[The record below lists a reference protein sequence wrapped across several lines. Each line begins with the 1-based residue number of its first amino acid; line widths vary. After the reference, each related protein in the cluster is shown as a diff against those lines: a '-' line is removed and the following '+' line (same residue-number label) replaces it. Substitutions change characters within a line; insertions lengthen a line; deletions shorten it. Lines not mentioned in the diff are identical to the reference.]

1 MAQEIIK
8 NLTADTL
15 YTLPQQY
22 TTVET
27 GIVNATSGNSFITIT
42 SFSDYIDYLMTILF
56 RSNTGV
62 QFPKVYILLVQPLDA
77 RYFELVSI
85 VSFYKLSD
93 TELVL
98 NVGRELTNSYAAADL
113 LTVQIDAQ
121 YSDINIQAASY
132 TGKIAVLD
140 QAQIILTAAVPPSFN
155 NNFAGGPPM
164 AIYGAPV
171 TVAVTGGGGDRIS
184 VDPVPP
190 LPLRLTW
197 DDIGNA
203 LYTTVGDYNTLL
215 GSDFTTLTVDGN
227 DQLLTGN
234 STTFAMPASAF
245 LSNANIVSVDDE
257 AESVTSLGDSAIKGC
272 SALTTAIFPVCTSL
286 GQGAFSGCAV
296 LTTATFPLCTSLGKS
311 AFDGCSAL
319 TTVTLPVCTS
329 VGANA
334 FDGCTALTT
343 VTMPLC
349 ADLGGTT
356 GDDTVFG
363 SIGGQ
368 TITLTIAASRETCDG
383 GNPDGDIV
391 YLSAN
396 NTATIIYV

>member
-8 NLTADTL
+8 NLTANTL

-22 TTVET
+22 TAVVGGA
-27 GIVNATSGNSFITIT
+27 GIVDATAGNSFITIT
-42 SFSDYIDYLMTILF
+42 SGCAYLDYLMTILF

-77 RYFELVSI
+77 TKFELVSI
-85 VSFYKLSD
+85 VSFYLLSD

-113 LTVQIDAQ
+113 LTVQVDAQ
-121 YSDINIQAASY
+121 YSDIHIQTASY
-132 TGKIAVLD
+132 TGTIAVLD
-140 QAQIILTAAVPPSFN
+140 QSQTILNAAVPPSFN
-155 NNFAGGPPM
+155 NNFAGGPPI
-164 AIYGAPV
+164 AIYGDAV
-171 TVAVTGGGGDRIS
+171 TVAVTGGGGDRTS

-190 LPLRLTW
+190 LPLKLTW

-203 LYTTVGDYNTLL
+203 LYTTVGDYNTAL

-234 STTFAMPASAF
+234 STTFAMPDSAF
-245 LSNANIVSVDDE
+245 ESNANLVAINDKS
-257 AESVTSLGDSAIKGC
+257 ESLTSLGLGALSSC
-272 SALTTAIFPVCTSL
+272 TVLTTAIFPACTSTA
-286 GQGAFSGCAV
+286 G
-296 LTTATFPLCTSLGKS
+296 TTFRLSTS
-311 AFDGCSAL
+311 L
-319 TTVTLPVCTS
+319 TTVSL
-329 VGANA
+329 
-334 FDGCTALTT
+334 
-343 VTMPLC
+343 PLC

-356 GDDTVFG
+356 GNDSVFNF
-363 SIGGQ
+363 IIGQ
-368 TITLTIAASRETCDG
+368 TITLTIPISRQTCNG

-391 YLSAN
+391 YLAAN